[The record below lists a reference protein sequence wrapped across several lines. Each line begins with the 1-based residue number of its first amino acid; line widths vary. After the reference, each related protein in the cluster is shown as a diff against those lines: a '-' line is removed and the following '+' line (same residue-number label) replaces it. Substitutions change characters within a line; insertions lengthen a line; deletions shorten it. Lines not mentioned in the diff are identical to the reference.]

1 MLPSL
6 GAFNA
11 RELPLK
17 RGKFTRDRV
26 SAEMLMAEL
35 DFDPIRKLIESYQKL
50 TEEVALMEQIR
61 EGSLVQLTKSGG
73 VLKYSPRLH
82 FELYDRL
89 IHISEALLRYRYAR
103 VSEATIEEGKNKRAS
118 LVVQLTQEGDKF
130 VIGNEDK
137 E

>member
-11 RELPLK
+11 REMPLK

-89 IHISEALLRYRYAR
+89 INISEALLRYRYAR
-103 VSEATIEEGKNKRAS
+103 VSEAIIEEGKNKRAS